1 MSNLRHVP
9 ILDEPA
15 AACQL
20 DSAALIIPARHVL
33 EEHKDLRN
41 FEELAA
47 IIARLRSPDG
57 CPWDREQTHASL
69 KGNLT
74 EEAYEVLE
82 AIDSRDMGELCEE
95 LGDLLLQVVL
105 HAQIATDD
113 GDFEIGDVIQSI
125 ATKLIHR
132 HPHVFGD
139 ADVKDSKQVI
149 ANWEELKREEG
160 KGSLL
165 SGLPKD
171 MPALSYSQAMQRRA
185 ARVGFDWKEI
195 KEIIEKLT
203 EEVAEL
209 EAATNHRQKVQEFGD
224 ILFTLANFARRLDID
239 LEAALRQANER
250 FYRRFSHMEKLC
262 KERGIL
268 LANLTLEE
276 QDALWE
282 EAKRKLGN

>member
-1 MSNLRHVP
+1 V
-9 ILDEPA
+9 DEFG
-15 AACQL
+15 
-20 DSAALIIPARHVL
+20 
-33 EEHKDLRN
+33 DLRS
-41 FEELAA
+41 FDELVA
-47 IIARLRSPDG
+47 IIARLRSPNG

-95 LGDLLLQVVL
+95 LGDLLLQIVL

-113 GDFEIGDVIQSI
+113 GDFDIGDVIRSI

-171 MPALSYSQAMQRRA
+171 MPALTYSQAMQRRV
-185 ARVGFDWKEI
+185 ARVGFDWKEA
-195 KEIIEKLT
+195 KDIIHKLA
-203 EEVAEL
+203 EEVGEL
-209 EAATNHRQKVQEFGD
+209 ESATDHRQKVQEFGD
-224 ILFTLANFARRLDID
+224 VLFTLANFARRLDID

-250 FYRRFSHMEKLC
+250 FYLRFSYMEKLC

-268 LANLTLEE
+268 LANLTLDE
-276 QDALWE
+276 QDTLWE
-282 EAKRKLGN
+282 EAKRELGE